1 MAILSDQVI
10 LVDHDDV
17 PLGFDE
23 KLRVHRNGTLH
34 RAFSVFIVNS
44 AGEMLLQQRA
54 LDKYHSGG
62 LWSNSCCS
70 HPRPGESTLAAA
82 HRRLREEM
90 GIACALRPV
99 YSFVYRAE
107 LDGGLI
113 EHEYDHVLVGQYN
126 GDPQPDPVEVAGW
139 RWATPTDIAQR
150 LESNPDRFSAW
161 FRLLF
166 PELMGSGMLV

>member
-113 EHEYDHVLVGQYN
+113 EHEYDHVLVGQYD

-139 RWATPTDIAQR
+139 RWATPADIAQR